1 LWAVGVG
8 LAGGGTARAAL
19 AELAVL
25 AELVV
30 LAELAVS
37 VLLAVRTPEDAEA
50 SGCGSGL
57 LCSQRQRLGGTSSW
71 QGED

>member
-1 LWAVGVG
+1 LRAVGVG
-8 LAGGGTARAAL
+8 LVGGGTARAASAELAALAELVAL
-19 AELAVL
+19 AELA
-25 AELVV
+25 A
-30 LAELAVS
+30 S

-57 LCSQRQRLGGTSSW
+57 LCSRRRRLGGMSSW